1 MSINLELFNF
11 HTFEGFVEQFE
22 WLGFKKDKFMGVGF
36 AQDSVECTFV
46 KGSGED
52 AIFLT
57 VKACGNGVMKLVCDN
72 ASKIHENIMQDECI
86 EMFYEFLT

>member
-1 MSINLELFNF
+1 MSINLEVFNF

-46 KGSGED
+46 KDSNEGRV
-52 AIFLT
+52 FLT
-57 VKACGNGVMKLVCDN
+57 VKIYDDGVVELLSTKD
-72 ASKIHENIMQDECI
+72 SKTHENIMEDECI
-86 EMFYEFLT
+86 EKFYEFLT